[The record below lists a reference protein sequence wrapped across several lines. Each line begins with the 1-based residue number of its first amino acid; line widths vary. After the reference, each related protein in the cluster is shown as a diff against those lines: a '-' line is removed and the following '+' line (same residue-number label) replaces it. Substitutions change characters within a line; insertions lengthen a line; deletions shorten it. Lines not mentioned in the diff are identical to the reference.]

1 MHVYNYVV
9 RHTSMCSLAHNACVQ
24 SITVKIVI
32 IDYMLM
38 LNVAR
43 QTKAQADTEWRRET
57 RK

>member
-9 RHTSMCSLAHNACVQ
+9 IHTSMCSLAHNACVQ

-43 QTKAQADTEWRRET
+43 QTKAET
-57 RK
+57 ARHGVA